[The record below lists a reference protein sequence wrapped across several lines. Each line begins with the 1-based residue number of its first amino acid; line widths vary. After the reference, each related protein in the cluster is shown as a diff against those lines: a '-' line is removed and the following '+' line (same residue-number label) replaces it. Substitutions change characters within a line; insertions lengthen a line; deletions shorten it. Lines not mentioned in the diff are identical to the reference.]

1 MGERAA
7 RRSYGTG
14 SLFVRADS
22 SGREAWYGQWRVN
35 GRLIKRK
42 VGPKRSAGAADG
54 RTRAQ
59 AEKELRR
66 LVDETTAA
74 PPRERLTVAEAGR
87 RHLDHLAALGRKRS
101 TLMDYESALRVHLA
115 PYFGTRA
122 IDSLTA
128 EDVECFIAATRR
140 QGSAPKS
147 VRNYAGV
154 LHGICSFAVK
164 RGWAK
169 VNPCAAVELPRASES
184 DPDVRFLD
192 VTEVEAL
199 LEPLRVPAGCHFA
212 PRVAGCSTLDGR

>member
-1 MGERAA
+1 
-7 RRSYGTG
+7 
-14 SLFVRADS
+14 
-22 SGREAWYGQWRVN
+22 
-35 GRLIKRK
+35 
-42 VGPKRSAGAADG
+42 
-54 RTRAQ
+54 
-59 AEKELRR
+59 
-66 LVDETTAA
+66 
-74 PPRERLTVAEAGR
+74 
-87 RHLDHLAALGRKRS
+87 
-101 TLMDYESALRVHLA
+101 MDYESALRVHLA

-212 PRVAGCSTLDGR
+212 PRVAGCSTLGRVSEQGYGAWRRTSRSDIADRGGGRGGQGACR